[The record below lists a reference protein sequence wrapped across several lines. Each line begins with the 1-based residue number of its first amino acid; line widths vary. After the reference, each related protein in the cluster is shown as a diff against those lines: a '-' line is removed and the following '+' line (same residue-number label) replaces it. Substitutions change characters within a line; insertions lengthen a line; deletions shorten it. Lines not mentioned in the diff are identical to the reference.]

1 MGKTKT
7 YRFPNEESKTQFEL
21 EEDRLLLRSL
31 HADNPFLAIL
41 SNMAEPV
48 GGNRYRMTSSSFL
61 KKCNTLKDIEQQIK
75 LFRQYVAAKPPKIWE
90 DFFTQMQQQ
99 ATAWKHLAAYSY
111 HLFQLPKGDPQLMR
125 ILASDPLLRQY
136 IKRAE
141 DYILLVD
148 ALHFI
153 EVQKRLKE
161 YGYLV

>member
-1 MGKTKT
+1 
-7 YRFPNEESKTQFEL
+7 
-21 EEDRLLLRSL
+21 
-31 HADNPFLAIL
+31 
-41 SNMAEPV
+41 
-48 GGNRYRMTSSSFL
+48 
-61 KKCNTLKDIEQQIK
+61 
-75 LFRQYVAAKPPKIWE
+75 
-90 DFFTQMQQQ
+90 
-99 ATAWKHLAAYSY
+99 
-111 HLFQLPKGDPQLMR
+111 MR

>member
-1 MGKTKT
+1 
-7 YRFPNEESKTQFEL
+7 
-21 EEDRLLLRSL
+21 
-31 HADNPFLAIL
+31 
-41 SNMAEPV
+41 
-48 GGNRYRMTSSSFL
+48 
-61 KKCNTLKDIEQQIK
+61 
-75 LFRQYVAAKPPKIWE
+75 
-90 DFFTQMQQQ
+90 MQQQ